1 MDPDS
6 LINRIIPTTDSLN
19 AAVMDDFGWYKIST
33 YCNVEGD
40 AWWLQLL
47 IAFAGALGGGFITA
61 LVAWYVDKT
70 NAKERLQREQARDNL
85 LKELE
90 DHRDKRQN
98 IWRIL
103 QTLQD
108 FSNLILEA
116 DKYATVN
123 ISVQMQIPGARNSI
137 LFFGELVDKI
147 EFLWKRNSFL
157 LSDSISQSIK
167 KIIDWMNAYKLQA
180 MHCTT
185 NAPAPNQPYTQAT
198 HNQQTIVNGCIA
210 NCQILQSQWNSE
222 WDQLS
227 NQMKQMR
234 QELL

>member
-1 MDPDS
+1 MVASAPH
-6 LINRIIPTTDSLN
+6 RICRCFRRRFYYGSSSM
-19 AAVMDDFGWYKIST
+19 VCGQK
-33 YCNVEGD
+33 
-40 AWWLQLL
+40 
-47 IAFAGALGGGFITA
+47 
-61 LVAWYVDKT
+61 

-222 WDQLS
+222 WDQLN